1 MTKRNKAVWGGGGGG
16 LIEGGFIFMYYIQVQ
31 VSDNNEISTDVLV
44 EGDLIWGMSMGE
56 YINEQNTGVIV
67 IVIVIVIV
75 T

>member
-1 MTKRNKAVWGGGGGG
+1 
-16 LIEGGFIFMYYIQVQ
+16 MYYIQVQ

>member
-16 LIEGGFIFMYYIQVQ
+16 LIFMYYIQVQ